1 MVEIFL
7 ISHLYICGNFF
18 LVSEILLNLAD
29 VLGGVKEFKRMVFFF
44 PICCGDFTGF
54 LNYAVYSQEAIE
66 WESVTFQTVFH
77 KDVGVCIYHGEYY
90 GVHLAL
96 WTYPLSLLPFTS

>member
-7 ISHLYICGNFF
+7 ISHLYICGHFF
-18 LVSEILLNLAD
+18 PVSEILLNLAD

-54 LNYAVYSQEAIE
+54 FN
-66 WESVTFQTVFH
+66 
-77 KDVGVCIYHGEYY
+77 
-90 GVHLAL
+90 
-96 WTYPLSLLPFTS
+96 